1 MIEGVGLFI
10 LYTTIVFGVIA
21 MFGFDLCFKEKAKL
35 FAGFEIFL
43 ALLIIGVY
51 ILVG

>member
-1 MIEGVGLFI
+1 MGFKDILFI
-10 LYTTIVFGVIA
+10 FCLWLFVYAIVNR
-21 MFGFDLCFKEKAKL
+21 GFEGKAKL

-43 ALLIIGVY
+43 ALLIISAY